1 LTQPPSPSLSL
12 LYSLNFLEPN
22 PSSSHLYNTNLR
34 TQPLLFS
41 LPLSIFWYR
50 ETPPHLR
57 RWGRRPFGSP
67 QGQRQRRLAR
77 GSAAAAT
84 TRRRRLDMHEIGP
97 KEKKNDGGANVT
109 AAVKHQCNGGA
120 AAMARWHR
128 GATAAATTRRHG
140 GEKVKGTINGEM
152 EFKED

>member
-1 LTQPPSPSLSL
+1 LFTQPPSPSLSL

-41 LPLSIFWYR
+41 LPLSIFLYR

-120 AAMARWHR
+120 ARQRWR
-128 GATAAATTRRHG
+128 DGTAARRRQRQRG
-140 GEKVKGTINGEM
+140 GTAARR
-152 EFKED
+152 

>member
-1 LTQPPSPSLSL
+1 FTQPPSPSLSL

-67 QGQRQRRLAR
+67 QGQRQRR
-77 GSAAAAT
+77 
-84 TRRRRLDMHEIGP
+84 
-97 KEKKNDGGANVT
+97 
-109 AAVKHQCNGGA
+109 
-120 AAMARWHR
+120 
-128 GATAAATTRRHG
+128 HG
-140 GEKVKGTINGEM
+140 GEKTRAAAGQSRRRWLDAGTVVAGRRREETVKKQRE
-152 EFKED
+152 EK